1 MKAIL
6 RETTTEDVPDGP
18 VDRRARL
25 WAEVF
30 CCVFDVDPDANA
42 DADADATSTN

>member
-6 RETTTEDVPDGP
+6 RDATTDDVPDGP
-18 VDRRARL
+18 VDRRAQL

-30 CCVFDVDPDANA
+30 CCVFDVDPEEN
-42 DADADATSTN
+42 ADADATSTN